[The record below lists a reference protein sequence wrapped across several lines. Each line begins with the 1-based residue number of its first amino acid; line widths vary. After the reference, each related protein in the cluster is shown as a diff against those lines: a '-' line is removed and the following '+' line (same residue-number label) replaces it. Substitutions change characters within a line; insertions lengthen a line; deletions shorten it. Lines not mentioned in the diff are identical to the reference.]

1 MRFGIEYPMEARI
14 VAWDGGRMMSR
25 LLAIDPAAAAES
37 LHDAPWTGGRE
48 EDREWTLDESR
59 ET

>member
-1 MRFGIEYPMEARI
+1 MEARI